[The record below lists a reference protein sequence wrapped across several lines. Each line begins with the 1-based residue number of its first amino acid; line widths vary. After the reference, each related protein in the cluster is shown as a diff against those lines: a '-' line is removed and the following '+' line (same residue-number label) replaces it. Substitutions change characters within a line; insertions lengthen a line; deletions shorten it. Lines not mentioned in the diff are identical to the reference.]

1 MCIYIY
7 INTVYRYD
15 DIHIYD
21 MYVCFLFDYI
31 DLFIDEFIY
40 LLILCIQLSNR
51 WFIQSYNF
59 VMPRTYLKPK
69 DVKVLQAVLCIP
81 NLQLQ
86 LARFLPNKIG
96 AWPRPKCLIGL
107 LLSMFRC
114 LKSLKGFVVFHVFQA
129 VNVYRMY
136 IYNIYIYT
144 YVYEFLH

>member
-51 WFIQSYNF
+51 
-59 VMPRTYLKPK
+59 
-69 DVKVLQAVLCIP
+69 
-81 NLQLQ
+81 
-86 LARFLPNKIG
+86 
-96 AWPRPKCLIGL
+96 
-107 LLSMFRC
+107 
-114 LKSLKGFVVFHVFQA
+114 
-129 VNVYRMY
+129 
-136 IYNIYIYT
+136 
-144 YVYEFLH
+144 